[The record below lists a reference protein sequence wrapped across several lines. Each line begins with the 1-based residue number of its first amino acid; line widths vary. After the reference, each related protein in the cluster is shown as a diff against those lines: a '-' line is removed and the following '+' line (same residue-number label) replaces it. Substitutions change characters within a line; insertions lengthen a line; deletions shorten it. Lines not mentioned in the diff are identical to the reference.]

1 MPLIDSTTS
10 RMVGHVLIKDKNSD
24 EVLLDKMNAI
34 HYSNMA
40 HALAQALSHRDAG
53 YIYEMAFGNGAS
65 TISGVGAI
73 TYYPPNTTG
82 NDARLYNRT
91 YSKIVDDQSVAM
103 PPDQREKNKITVQF
117 TPGNLYSDIVVTCT
131 LDYNEPSGQNAFDDS
146 GSINDNFVFDE
157 IALMSRDDKLL
168 THVVF
173 SPLEKSLNRII
184 EIIYT
189 LRIYM
194 S

>member
-1 MPLIDSTTS
+1 
-10 RMVGHVLIKDKNSD
+10 MVGHVLIKDKNSD